1 MRVLLIVILVIAI
14 ASLLY
19 LGLQAFLVDRARRPS
34 PWRVQTITRDDGT
47 LAVLVLRGRDDH
59 ARTVRELP
67 ADLDPMDLAVELRLA
82 RDEAQLLADELNR
95 GD

>member
-1 MRVLLIVILVIAI
+1 MLLIVVLVIAI

-34 PWRVQTITRDDGT
+34 PWRVQTLTREDGT
-47 LAVLVLRGRDDH
+47 LAVVVLRGHDDP

-67 ADLDPMDLAVELRLA
+67 ADLDSMDLAVELRLA

-95 GD
+95 SD